1 MCRLPRTE
9 PEIEPFFPVDL
20 FSSNRHLQDAATR
33 GHDGGNAVFSDRCFW
48 ITEKFQA
55 NDVTTSSLGKYL
67 LSTHY
72 VPARVVGIER
82 GAVGRAETIPALGGL
97 ALKVGKT
104 DREQPKAAGMPVI
117 SAMKEKTV
125 TYEGAPWRALT

>member
-1 MCRLPRTE
+1 M
-9 PEIEPFFPVDL
+9 
-20 FSSNRHLQDAATR
+20 
-33 GHDGGNAVFSDRCFW
+33 FSDGCFW
-48 ITEKFQA
+48 VTEKFQA

-67 LSTHY
+67 LTTHY
-72 VPARVVGIER
+72 VPSRVVGSEC

-117 SAMKEKTV
+117 SAVKEKTV